1 MLLSSTSCKIASKA
15 SLIAL
20 LLFICK
26 MVCLFRLMSQRYGNQ
41 FFLRNFFRNY
51 LQGFLVF
58 PVFTGVLGHKKR
70 GAEAPLSNE
79 INLTKLGAQLRSCC
93 QRLRLSQIE
102 IKETVYVQS
111 NLCTQFRVAASSGA
125 PRRRSCF
132 TLL

>member
-79 INLTKLGAQLRSCC
+79 INLTKLGELHRSAQCAG
-93 QRLRLSQIE
+93 LSQIE
-102 IKETVYVQS
+102 VKESINVQC
-111 NLCTQFRVAASSGA
+111 NLCSACIAVRVNKQINATD
-125 PRRRSCF
+125 R
-132 TLL
+132 LLHPA